1 MSDMEMI
8 ILIMVFLLGG
18 LCGTEAQPVSVT
30 GQMGQQIIITCSHIN
45 AFSNYKY
52 FCRGA
57 CTGKDVL
64 IASGVE
70 RNISRGRYRIEDE
83 GNTFKVTIA
92 ELMKNDTGTYWCGID
107 RTGFDTY
114 KTVHLRVVDA
124 TKTNHPPPV
133 KGNTTAD
140 VMVTDSPEGII
151 TNASSSGKLV
161 YIGAGL
167 VVAVLALAFVL
178 LIFIRKRNRDTST
191 SSGKDHDTVY
201 ATPSNQ
207 QQDVGCGITAF
218 SSTANESLETENR
231 SNTIHASSAI
241 QHQDTSRDYTIYS
254 NVALPSDSQMQPDS
268 LFYST
273 VTFNQDT
280 DCSSAAP
287 RPASTAYST
296 IKKISGDEAMAYSSL
311 YY

>member
-114 KTVHLRVVDA
+114 KTVHLRVVD
-124 TKTNHPPPV
+124 
-133 KGNTTAD
+133 
-140 VMVTDSPEGII
+140 DSPEGII

>member
-1 MSDMEMI
+1 MSGMEMI
-8 ILIMVFLLGG
+8 FLIMVFLLGG

-30 GQMGQQIIITCSHIN
+30 GQVGHRIAITCSHIN

-52 FCRGA
+52 FCGGA
-57 CTGKDVL
+57 CTDKDVL

-70 RNISRGRYRIEDE
+70 KKISRGRYSIQDE
-83 GNTFKVTIA
+83 GNTFKVTITG
-92 ELMKNDTGTYWCGID
+92 LKKSDTGIYWCGID
-107 RTGFDTY
+107 RIGLDTY
-114 KTVHLRVVDA
+114 KTVYLQVVDA

-151 TNASSSGKLV
+151 TNASSSGKVV

-167 VVAVLALAFVL
+167 GIAVLALAFVL
-178 LIFIRKRNRDTST
+178 LIFIRKRNRDTSA

-241 QHQDTSRDYTIYS
+241 QHQDTSRDTIYS
-254 NVALPSDSQMQPDS
+254 NVPLPSDSQMQPDS

-280 DCSSAAP
+280 DCSAAAP

-296 IKKISGDEAMAYSSL
+296 IKNISGDEATAYSSL